1 MWESDPAA
9 LVDPIAEPPLA
20 KGGASNVENKQ
31 GQDEQAGGRASTRCH
46 VELEHRQSHAPT
58 VLLLPCGHVTK
69 TRRKKWHLKLL
80 FTHVNKARKNDF
92 NKSMF
97 CVAAFAAGGRSQLP
111 PSLTSGKFFF

>member
-20 KGGASNVENKQ
+20 EGGASNVENKQ
-31 GQDEQAGGRASTRCH
+31 GQDEKAGGGASTRCH

-69 TRRKKWHLKLL
+69 TRRKKWLLKLL
-80 FTHVNKARKNDF
+80 FTHVNKVLKNEL
-92 NKSMF
+92 M
-97 CVAAFAAGGRSQLP
+97 
-111 PSLTSGKFFF
+111 